1 MALTPSLFL
10 PYVLLQTT
18 EHLKPLAGKRLPP
31 LAVYQTF
38 MVPVERTG
46 NRSLGLFRLQNLT
59 RPRLA
64 VRTGDGDQQTSQ
76 RNKYESQCNQSKPN
90 LLRFKTFRT
99 SIFKCVL
106 NISSPCQSSTLQCL

>member
-1 MALTPSLFL
+1 MCNMALTPSLFL

-46 NRSLGLFRLQNLT
+46 HRSLGLFRLQNLT
-59 RPRLA
+59 RPRLG
-64 VRTGDGDQQTSQ
+64 RETGTSKHRREQ
-76 RNKYESQCNQSKPN
+76 
-90 LLRFKTFRT
+90 
-99 SIFKCVL
+99 I
-106 NISSPCQSSTLQCL
+106 